1 MGLKKGHTNNPFGR
15 PMGSRNAL
23 NQNLLRNTISEKDKK
38 IILKK
43 SIEKAKE
50 GDKDLLKF
58 FLEQIHGKAPQININ
73 ENHDLTLE
81 QILAEL
87 KLD

>member
-1 MGLKKGHTNNPFGR
+1 MSLPKGRTNNPFGR
-15 PMGSRNAL
+15 PKGSRNAL
-23 NQNLLRNTISEKDKK
+23 NQNLLRDTISDKDKK
-38 IILKK
+38 MILAK